1 MAMVTVTAATDT
13 REEATGDTEDTT
25 ARGRPSLRPLLLLR
39 PTPRLMLMPTTEAT
53 MEAMAW
59 AMVLA
64 MLVLAMAMEDT
75 DLATATEA
83 MVDTVSDTTERE
95 RPRLRLVMARGGD
108 MDTEDMDTED
118 MDTEPEDTTMAR
130 GRLRPRLATTR
141 TGAMA
146 TDPEVTMVMAMDT
159 VSTTDKR
166 SDENCQS
173 SIEFRC

>member
-1 MAMVTVTAATDT
+1 
-13 REEATGDTEDTT
+13 
-25 ARGRPSLRPLLLLR
+25 
-39 PTPRLMLMPTTEAT
+39 
-53 MEAMAW
+53 MAW

-75 DLATATEA
+75 DLATAMEA
-83 MVDTVSDTTERE
+83 MVPDTVT
-95 RPRLRLVMARGGD
+95 MARGGV
-108 MDTEDMDTED
+108 MD

-130 GRLRPRLATTR
+130 GRPSLVTTR
-141 TGAMA
+141 TGDMA
-146 TDPEVTMVMAMDT
+146 TDPGATTVMAMVT

>member
-1 MAMVTVTAATDT
+1 MDTVDTDT
-13 REEATGDTEDTT
+13 REEDMDTEDTT
-25 ARGRPSLRPLLLLR
+25 ARGRPSPRPLLLLR
-39 PTPRLMLMPTTEAT
+39 PTLRLMLMPTMEAT

-64 MLVLAMAMEDT
+64 MLVLDMATEDT
-75 DLATATEA
+75 DLATA
-83 MVDTVSDTTERE
+83 MV
-95 RPRLRLVMARGGD
+95 
-108 MDTEDMDTED
+108 DMDTED
-118 MDTEPEDTTMAR
+118 MDTEPEATTMAR
-130 GRLRPRLATTR
+130 GTPSLVTTR

-146 TDPEVTMVMAMDT
+146 TGPGVTMVMAMDT

>member
-1 MAMVTVTAATDT
+1 MDIADIME
-13 REEATGDTEDTT
+13 RTGVMDTEDTT
-25 ARGRPSLRPLLLLR
+25 ARGRPSPRPLLLLR
-39 PTPRLMLMPTTEAT
+39 PTPRLMLMPTMEAT

-83 MVDTVSDTTERE
+83 MVLDTVWDTTERE
-95 RPRLRLVMARGGD
+95 RPSLRLVMARGGV
-108 MDTEDMDTED
+108 MDTVDMDTED
-118 MDTEPEDTTMAR
+118 MDTEPEATTMAR
-130 GRLRPRLATTR
+130 GRLRPRLDTTR

-146 TDPEVTMVMAMDT
+146 TGPGVTTVMAMVT

>member
-1 MAMVTVTAATDT
+1 MDT
-13 REEATGDTEDTT
+13 REEVMDTEDTT
-25 ARGRPSLRPLLLLR
+25 ARGRPSPRPLLLLR

-53 MEAMAW
+53 TEAMAW

-64 MLVLAMAMEDT
+64 MLVLA
-75 DLATATEA
+75 
-83 MVDTVSDTTERE
+83 
-95 RPRLRLVMARGGD
+95 RGGD
-108 MDTEDMDTED
+108 MATVDMDTED

-130 GRLRPRLATTR
+130 GTLSLVTTR

-146 TDPEVTMVMAMDT
+146 TDPGATTVMAMDT

-173 SIEFRC
+173 SIEF

>member
-39 PTPRLMLMPTTEAT
+39 PTPRLMLMPTMEAT

-75 DLATATEA
+75 DLATDTEA
-83 MVDTVSDTTERE
+83 MVLDTVWDSTERG
-95 RPRLRLVMARGGD
+95 RPSLVMDTVTMARGGV
-108 MDTEDMDTED
+108 MD

-130 GRLRPRLATTR
+130 GRPRPSPVTTR
-141 TGAMA
+141 TGDMA
-146 TDPEVTMVMAMDT
+146 TDPEDTMVMAMDT
-159 VSTTDKR
+159 
-166 SDENCQS
+166 
-173 SIEFRC
+173 